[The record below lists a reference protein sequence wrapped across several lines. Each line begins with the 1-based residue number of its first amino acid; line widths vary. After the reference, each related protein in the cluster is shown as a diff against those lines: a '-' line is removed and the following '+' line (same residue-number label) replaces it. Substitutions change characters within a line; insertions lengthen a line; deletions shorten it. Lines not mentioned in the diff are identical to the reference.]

1 MKPSTV
7 NLTTTAGQSQS
18 GQPASTSALGFGD
31 LCRYFYRTLKEDSE
45 DYTAHDVMDKDFLAF
60 VCIGYF
66 VACLSHD

>member
-7 NLTTTAGQSQS
+7 NLALVAGQSQS
-18 GQPASTSALGFGD
+18 GQPTSTSALGFGD

-45 DYTAHDVMDKDFLAF
+45 DYAVHDVMDKYCLAF